1 MHSRKTVPII
11 DLMNAANMELIRL
24 DFKSSTLSR
33 HSKEF
38 RSFSDYCREN
48 EITAYDT
55 ETGPQYFQHRY
66 GFDIGDPTAKLTK
79 QQLDTR
85 CSIRFLD
92 DIFQF
97 GYALRYSHHDYT
109 VPRQYVG
116 LLEEYLAWCHRSNSS
131 AGTIRVKRTKM
142 RQFFCFLDGRGI
154 ELSDL
159 TAAEISDFMTTLC
172 RYHRA
177 TIHVF
182 SSVLR
187 DFFRYLH
194 ENGISDDDLSPN
206 VPRPKIYVEENIPET
221 WSPEEVRQLL
231 SVIDRSNAIGKRD
244 YAMLLLAI
252 LLGMRAGDICALKF
266 KNLDWHQKLITYTQQ
281 KTQKVNTLPLLPVIG
296 DAIIDYLKN
305 GRLDSDCDNVFIRHI
320 HPYGEFLAKLDKKC
334 IEDFLLWLTKT
345 RGSSPATYNQRL
357 CAIHAF
363 FDYVMTEEPAYMEQ
377 CILIFN
383 IPSMVSPAPPA
394 QYLTP
399 EKLKHLLSMP
409 DTSTSKGRRHL
420 VLLNVLYDT
429 AARVSELVDICMRDV
444 RLDFP
449 AVITLH
455 GKGGKIRTVPLM
467 KQTAELLRSYL
478 AENHIDVQR
487 NPDMPLFWNGSRHK
501 LTRSG
506 ITYIV
511 QKYADMARE
520 TDTGMPTKISPHVFR
535 HTKAMHM
542 VQANVNPIFI
552 KDYLGHADIS
562 TTEVY
567 ARADNEAKRAAL
579 EKATAHLD
587 LPKAS
592 HWEQDTELIEWLS
605 SLG

>member
-11 DLMNAANMELIRL
+11 DLMDAANMELIRL

-33 HSKEF
+33 HGKEF
-38 RSFSDYCREN
+38 RNFSTYCREN
-48 EITAYDT
+48 EIATYDT
-55 ETGPQYFQHRY
+55 GTGTQYFQHQY
-66 GFDIGDPTAKLTK
+66 GLDIDDPTAKLTK

-97 GYALRYSHHDYT
+97 GYALRYSHHDHT

-116 LLEEYLAWCHRSNSS
+116 LLDEYLAWCCRNNSS
-131 AGTIRVKRTKM
+131 AGTIRVKRTKI

-194 ENGISDDDLSPN
+194 ENGISDDDLSPS
-206 VPRPKIYVEENIPET
+206 VPRPKIYIEENIPET

-305 GRLDSDCDNVFIRHI
+305 GRLDSECDNVFIRHI
-320 HPYGEFLAKLDKKC
+320 PVSYTHLDVYK
-334 IEDFLLWLTKT
+334 
-345 RGSSPATYNQRL
+345 RQGYQSL
-357 CAIHAF
+357 CSAI
-363 FDYVMTEEPAYMEQ
+363 
-377 CILIFN
+377 
-383 IPSMVSPAPPA
+383 
-394 QYLTP
+394 
-399 EKLKHLLSMP
+399 
-409 DTSTSKGRRHL
+409 
-420 VLLNVLYDT
+420 
-429 AARVSELVDICMRDV
+429 DIRSWFTC
-444 RLDFP
+444 
-449 AVITLH
+449 
-455 GKGGKIRTVPLM
+455 
-467 KQTAELLRSYL
+467 LLR
-478 AENHIDVQR
+478 
-487 NPDMPLFWNGSRHK
+487 
-501 LTRSG
+501 
-506 ITYIV
+506 
-511 QKYADMARE
+511 
-520 TDTGMPTKISPHVFR
+520 
-535 HTKAMHM
+535 
-542 VQANVNPIFI
+542 
-552 KDYLGHADIS
+552 
-562 TTEVY
+562 
-567 ARADNEAKRAAL
+567 
-579 EKATAHLD
+579 
-587 LPKAS
+587 
-592 HWEQDTELIEWLS
+592 
-605 SLG
+605 